1 MNDGDM
7 FIVSAVNVFP
17 SDIEAVVR
25 DIPEITGEYLV
36 RVYLVRVYEEGCL
49 FSYIVVIRDI
59 ITPIRKT

>member
-1 MNDGDM
+1 M

-36 RVYLVRVYEEGCL
+36 RVYEEGCL